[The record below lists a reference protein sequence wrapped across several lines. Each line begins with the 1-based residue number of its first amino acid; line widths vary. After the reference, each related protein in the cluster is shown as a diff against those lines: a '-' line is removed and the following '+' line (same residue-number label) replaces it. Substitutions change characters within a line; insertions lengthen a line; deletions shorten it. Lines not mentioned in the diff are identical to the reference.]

1 MWELSDTKEIAI
13 RNVEEKML
21 HGHFGLK
28 LRHAATYIP

>member
-1 MWELSDTKEIAI
+1 MWEISDTKEIAI

-21 HGHFGLK
+21 HSHFSLK

>member
-1 MWELSDTKEIAI
+1 MWEFSDTKEIAI

-21 HGHFGLK
+21 HGHFSLK